1 MGTNEDDREK
11 YDLYTEQVVL
21 HPAKKYKWL
30 IRIGKLLLFAVSVI
44 IAASL
49 FMVFLYPV
57 LQKRIEEKNKDKNV
71 IYIQK
76 DNYILADNQT
86 AEYSDILTEKDLKD
100 NYEAAM
106 AALRAKVEDVN
117 KCVVAVDVEQ
127 PFSDV
132 PTIESSQTEVAGL
145 VVANVNSTYLV
156 LTSSSLLE
164 PGMNYIVRLSDE
176 VQTEAAFVCRNTA
189 SGIGI
194 VSINAS
200 KLTAEQRN
208 SIAVAQLDNSYMV
221 KQGDLVIASGKLY
234 ETSKGVSYGTIA
246 GSKVEYSKDSGY
258 EVFETSVSITA
269 GGFAILFNSEGNVVG
284 VDRSVRY
291 DITLH
296 AFMLS
301 QSGIPVIY
309 SGDEIGQVNDYSY
322 KDDPDK
328 AVDSRYLHRGE
339 FNWSLAPNRNIADT
353 VQGKLFHAL
362 DHLEH
367 IRSSHSVFDTTADL
381 RTIDTWDSSILAI
394 VRENAEEKFIGIY
407 NFSDQDKVAW
417 INEDDG
423 IYTDLISGHEME
435 AKGVMIPAFGCF
447 WLCKKK

>member
-1 MGTNEDDREK
+1 MGTNEDDKEK

-30 IRIGKLLLFAVSVI
+30 IRIGKLLLFAVSVV
-44 IAASL
+44 IAATL

-76 DNYILADNQT
+76 DNYILAENQT

-117 KCVVAVDVEQ
+117 KCVVSVDIEQ
-127 PFSDV
+127 PFSNV

>member
-1 MGTNEDDREK
+1 MGTNEDDKEK

-30 IRIGKLLLFAVSVI
+30 IRIGKLLLFAVSVV
-44 IAASL
+44 IAATL

-76 DNYILADNQT
+76 DNYILAENQT

-117 KCVVAVDVEQ
+117 KCVVSVDIEQ

-284 VDRSVRY
+284 VS
-291 DITLH
+291 
-296 AFMLS
+296 
-301 QSGIPVIY
+301 
-309 SGDEIGQVNDYSY
+309 
-322 KDDPDK
+322 K
-328 AVDSRYLHRGE
+328 AST
-339 FNWSLAPNRNIADT
+339 DT
-353 VQGKLFHAL
+353 
-362 DHLEH
+362 
-367 IRSSHSVFDTTADL
+367 ST
-381 RTIDTWDSSILAI
+381 
-394 VRENAEEKFIGIY
+394 KFIGISDLKAQNVTDELAAKY
-407 NFSDQDKVAW
+407 GLPSGVYISNVDIDSPAYYAGLQAGDVISAINGQSILTIQQFSEKLYQCADGEAMYVTAMRQGKDGYSDVAFSVSVQLKQL
-417 INEDDG
+417 N
-423 IYTDLISGHEME
+423 
-435 AKGVMIPAFGCF
+435 
-447 WLCKKK
+447 

>member
-1 MGTNEDDREK
+1 MGTNEDDKEK

-30 IRIGKLLLFAVSVI
+30 IRIGKLLLFAVSVV
-44 IAASL
+44 IAATL

-76 DNYILADNQT
+76 DNYVLAENQT

-117 KCVVAVDVEQ
+117 KCVVSVDIEQ

-132 PTIESSQTEVAGL
+132 PTIESSQTEGAGL

-269 GGFAILFNSEGNVVG
+269 GGFAILFNSEHGIMYCGITGQNVTEELAAKYGLPSG
-284 VDRSVRY
+284 VYISNV
-291 DITLH
+291 DIDSPAYYAGLQ
-296 AFMLS
+296 AGDVIS
-301 QSGIPVIY
+301 AINGQSILTIQQFSEKLY
-309 SGDEIGQVNDYSY
+309 QCAD
-322 KDDPDK
+322 
-328 AVDSRYLHRGE
+328 GE
-339 FNWSLAPNRNIADT
+339 AMYVTAMR
-353 VQGKLFHAL
+353 QGKDGYSDVAF
-362 DHLEH
+362 
-367 IRSSHSVFDTTADL
+367 SVSVQL
-381 RTIDTWDSSILAI
+381 KQL
-394 VRENAEEKFIGIY
+394 N
-407 NFSDQDKVAW
+407 
-417 INEDDG
+417 
-423 IYTDLISGHEME
+423 
-435 AKGVMIPAFGCF
+435 
-447 WLCKKK
+447 

>member
-1 MGTNEDDREK
+1 MGTNEDDKEK

-30 IRIGKLLLFAVSVI
+30 IRIGKLLLFAVSVV
-44 IAASL
+44 IAATL

-76 DNYILADNQT
+76 DNYILAENQT

-117 KCVVAVDVEQ
+117 KCVVSVDIEQ
-127 PFSDV
+127 PFSNV

-258 EVFETSVSITA
+258 EVF
-269 GGFAILFNSEGNVVG
+269 
-284 VDRSVRY
+284 
-291 DITLH
+291 
-296 AFMLS
+296 
-301 QSGIPVIY
+301 
-309 SGDEIGQVNDYSY
+309 
-322 KDDPDK
+322 
-328 AVDSRYLHRGE
+328 
-339 FNWSLAPNRNIADT
+339 
-353 VQGKLFHAL
+353 
-362 DHLEH
+362 
-367 IRSSHSVFDTTADL
+367 
-381 RTIDTWDSSILAI
+381 
-394 VRENAEEKFIGIY
+394 
-407 NFSDQDKVAW
+407 
-417 INEDDG
+417 
-423 IYTDLISGHEME
+423 
-435 AKGVMIPAFGCF
+435 
-447 WLCKKK
+447 

>member
-1 MGTNEDDREK
+1 MGTNEDDKEK

-30 IRIGKLLLFAVSVI
+30 IRIGKLLLFAVSVV
-44 IAASL
+44 IAATL

-76 DNYILADNQT
+76 DNYILAENQT

-100 NYEAAM
+100 NYEVAM

-117 KCVVAVDVEQ
+117 KCVVSVDIEQ

-176 VQTEAAFVCRNTA
+176 VQTKAAFVCRNTA

-284 VDRSVRY
+284 VS
-291 DITLH
+291 
-296 AFMLS
+296 
-301 QSGIPVIY
+301 
-309 SGDEIGQVNDYSY
+309 
-322 KDDPDK
+322 K
-328 AVDSRYLHRGE
+328 AST
-339 FNWSLAPNRNIADT
+339 DT
-353 VQGKLFHAL
+353 
-362 DHLEH
+362 
-367 IRSSHSVFDTTADL
+367 SS
-381 RTIDTWDSSILAI
+381 
-394 VRENAEEKFIGIY
+394 KFIGI
-407 NFSDQDKVAW
+407 SDLKAQIETM
-417 INEDDG
+417 INEHGIMYCGITGQNVTEELAAKYGLPRGVYISNVDIDSPAYYAGLQAGDVISAINGQSILTIQQFSEKLYQCADG
-423 IYTDLISGHEME
+423 E
-435 AKGVMIPAFGCF
+435 AMYVTAMRQGKDGYSDVAFSVSVQ
-447 WLCKKK
+447 LKQLN